1 MEDVHVTDL
10 DVETGVLVVPAKV
23 VETEEEATGMGIV
36 VEVVVEDFE
45 VEEVL
50 VDAVKL
56 EESGFVVVEA
66 DIVGIGVEVVV
77 VKGKVEVTEE
87 EIELA
92 VGE

>member
-36 VEVVVEDFE
+36 VVVVVEDFE

-66 DIVGIGVEVVV
+66 DKVGIGVEVVV

-92 VGE
+92 VEE

>member
-36 VEVVVEDFE
+36 VVVVVEDFE

-92 VGE
+92 VEE